1 MRPLADNLVVGV
13 ASVIDDDV
21 TTTDELIPSGESS
34 SYRSESLPS
43 LPSRPLEARSE
54 LRSPHR
60 RFSAPGNGDH
70 RGCPTEIDT
79 YSELEGKKRQPT

>member
-34 SYRSESLPS
+34 SYRSNPYRLSRLALSRRDPGYAHRTDVFPRRAMEITGDAPRRSTPIPS
-43 LPSRPLEARSE
+43 LRA
-54 LRSPHR
+54 
-60 RFSAPGNGDH
+60 
-70 RGCPTEIDT
+70 
-79 YSELEGKKRQPT
+79 KRQPT